1 MRGINVR
8 IMRAGAEGSRY
19 ILQWIASLPHS
30 DAKLSF
36 ENNVFLNRL
45 AKISVDEILQ

>member
-1 MRGINVR
+1 MRGINVG
-8 IMRAGAEGSRY
+8 IMRAGVEGSSY

-36 ENNVFLNRL
+36 ENNIFLNRL
-45 AKISVDEILQ
+45 AKTGVDEILQ

>member
-19 ILQWIASLPHS
+19 ILQWILPHS